1 MKTMEEIDWNKMWKN
16 AMEDMV
22 EEGRDDLQWK

>member
-22 EEGRDDLQWK
+22 EEGGDDLQWK